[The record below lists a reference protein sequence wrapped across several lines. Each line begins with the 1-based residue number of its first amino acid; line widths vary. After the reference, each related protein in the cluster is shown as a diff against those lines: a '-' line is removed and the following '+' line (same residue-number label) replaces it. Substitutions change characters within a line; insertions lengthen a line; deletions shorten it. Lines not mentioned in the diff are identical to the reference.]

1 MGGQSWMWGCVIVT
15 SEAQMRGRSTG
26 RSPIPSPT
34 RSSCGLAVEHSQ
46 FVIHR
51 ICSSRTQVMCGL
63 FLGWSQ
69 ISEDPIYGGYL
80 QVVRVKVLFHF
91 WIWSFRLRKQAV
103 NIGVVYSKAEFVIQ
117 ALTHGWIPCK
127 QTAFAFPSQSQW
139 TIYTLNEPKPCSKTS
154 RCQFCGEMH
163 FLFHCGKLV
172 FLGKKVWGGYCQFS
186 KLTMIPKKA
195 LENKGICLPLIMANN
210 VWLGDNDKE
219 CYHLLPFLEKRH
231 KKGEKE
237 LKILSKKMSEHVP
250 SSVKSNCFPS

>member
-1 MGGQSWMWGCVIVT
+1 MTFTINQQFLKCLTRKVVLFLIRRFAVSTWAPIWTHWTTELMGGQCWMWGCVIMT
-15 SEAQMRGRSTG
+15 SEAQMRGRGTG
-26 RSPIPSPT
+26 CCPVPSPT
-34 RSSCGLAVEHSQ
+34 RSSCGLSVEHSQ

-80 QVVRVKVLFHF
+80 QVRVKVLFHF

-154 RCQFCGEMH
+154 RC
-163 FLFHCGKLV
+163 
-172 FLGKKVWGGYCQFS
+172 
-186 KLTMIPKKA
+186 
-195 LENKGICLPLIMANN
+195 
-210 VWLGDNDKE
+210 
-219 CYHLLPFLEKRH
+219 
-231 KKGEKE
+231 
-237 LKILSKKMSEHVP
+237 
-250 SSVKSNCFPS
+250 